1 MVDSG
6 RIRRIAD
13 RWQHILF
20 ALRASCHSS
29 GAKKLA
35 MKSLNKHSA
44 IFVYSTVL
52 SLSIY
57 QQSSSA
63 VASNFRCFDTEKCT
77 AAKWLYLWQRR
88 IGLLPMSEH
97 FTFYVFIFSSQNL
110 AQLNIHISV
119 GVCKWTKWIFRII
132 LHHNYSLFFFDYI
145 PGGVCSV
152 LKCDTHDFKKLYIS
166 MD

>member
-52 SLSIY
+52 SLSLSINNHRRRLR
-57 QQSSSA
+57 QISA
-63 VASNFRCFDTEKCT
+63 VSIRRNAVIVSLATTHWFASNVGALHVLCVYIFIAKFSPIEYTFRWAFANERNGYFELVYIIIIQCFFSR
-77 AAKWLYLWQRR
+77 LHPGRR
-88 IGLLPMSEH
+88 MLSFEM
-97 FTFYVFIFSSQNL
+97 
-110 AQLNIHISV
+110 
-119 GVCKWTKWIFRII
+119 
-132 LHHNYSLFFFDYI
+132 
-145 PGGVCSV
+145 
-152 LKCDTHDFKKLYIS
+152 
-166 MD
+166 